1 MIHLAARL
9 HAFVYGLFKPHP
21 RSIALSAYEEVEDA
35 LAQHGLTNEGARAEL
50 ARRLMDE
57 VLRRVEGPH
66 SPEFEETARHY
77 AEATLA
83 YEGLFELPKFD
94 WSKSHSI
101 AEYWQLQDDLKRQR
115 LLTENMRDTIDLVGR
130 GFFHAIAAIRAGM
143 PNLPN
148 ERDTENAVIVP
159 TDYVHAAAHMP
170 QIVNDVSASCFD
182 PDSIKQG
189 VFDRQRERLEAN
201 LILASGGNPN
211 NAKDFAK
218 QIKYPAQS
226 DIKVPEKLIATYL
239 GGTPLMA
246 LFRQTINFA
255 IPEQVRF
262 EHHHIVAGSGHG
274 KNSDAAIFDWRRF
287 ESCCQG

>member
-21 RSIALSAYEEVEDA
+21 RSVALSAYRQVENA
-35 LAQHGLTNEGARAEL
+35 LAHHGLTSESARAEL
-50 ARRLMDE
+50 AHRLMAE
-57 VLRRVEGPH
+57 VLRRIEGPH
-66 SPEFEETARHY
+66 SPEFEQTARHY

-218 QIKYPAQS
+218 QII
-226 DIKVPEKLIATYL
+226 IKGV
-239 GGTPLMA
+239 
-246 LFRQTINFA
+246 
-255 IPEQVRF
+255 
-262 EHHHIVAGSGHG
+262 
-274 KNSDAAIFDWRRF
+274 
-287 ESCCQG
+287 